1 MNARPDSVSRLCR
14 RSAFTLIELLTVIA
28 IIGILAA
35 ILIPT
40 VGRVRSKARTAQ
52 CVSNLRQIGLAC
64 LLYADDHK
72 GLLPVHGGS
81 SLTPTSE
88 KNWNWNRKITP
99 YMGMDTVSA
108 RSRFNCP
115 EAKDPANQ
123 NETTYN
129 VSWFLDKAP
138 LKGRVANLTSHIVM
152 VADAPTGNY
161 DGIWPWNYSGY
172 SHAQR
177 LQMFRHNGNTR
188 QNAVFTDA
196 SVRTMS
202 GTEGGAF
209 RGDGNT
215 PPNKWAIAGMGYVN
229 NGYDTNPASP
239 QDFIP

>member
-1 MNARPDSVSRLCR
+1 MKVTPAYASRSRRP
-14 RSAFTLIELLTVIA
+14 SAFTLIELLTVIA

-40 VGRVRSKARTAQ
+40 VGLVRAKARTTQ
-52 CVSNLRQIGLAC
+52 CVSNLRQIGMAC
-64 LLYADDHK
+64 LMYADDHK
-72 GLLPVHGGS
+72 GLLPVHGS
-81 SLTPTSE
+81 STLTPASE
-88 KNWNWNRKITP
+88 RNWNWNRKITN
-99 YMGMDTVSA
+99 YMNMDAASA

-115 EAKDPANQ
+115 TAKEPANT

-138 LKGRVANLTSHIVM
+138 LKGRVANLTSSIVM
-152 VADAPTGNY
+152 VADGPVGNY

-172 SHAQR
+172 SQAQR

-188 QNAVFTDA
+188 QNAVFTDG
-196 SVRTMS
+196 SVRTLS
-202 GTEGGAF
+202 GREGGAF
-209 RGDGNT
+209 RGEGNT

-239 QDFIP
+239 QDFVP

>member
-52 CVSNLRQIGLAC
+52 CVSNLRQIGMAA

-72 GLLPVHGGS
+72 GLLPVHGKS
-81 SLTPTSE
+81 PLTPASE
-88 KNWNWNRKITP
+88 KDWTWNRKVSS
-99 YMGMDTVSA
+99 YMGMDQTTA
-108 RSRFNCP
+108 RSRYICP
-115 EAKDPANQ
+115 TAKTPDADNK
-123 NETTYN
+123 TTYN
-129 VSWFLDKAP
+129 VSFFLDKSP
-138 LKGRVANLTSHIVM
+138 LKGRVSNLTSHIVM
-152 VADAPTGNY
+152 FADAPVENS

-172 SHAQR
+172 DHAKR